1 MTGTFLTKE
10 DVSAILGVSGSN
22 AYKIIADLNRELE
35 SKGYL
40 TVKGKVVA
48 AYFEERYMYKQKA

>member
-22 AYKIIADLNRELE
+22 ACKIIADLNRELE

-48 AYFEERYMYKQKA
+48 TYFEERYMYKQKA